1 LELFRSHGFT
11 GSLTPL
17 SGDEGIDLDLHHEGC
32 YAVAQCKHYL
42 KPVGQAALRDFA
54 GAMRAVGADYG
65 YFITTSSFTDPAE
78 RWARSLKDPYIVLVD
93 GPALIRWAQ
102 EGCLPC

>member
-1 LELFRSHGFT
+1 
-11 GSLTPL
+11 
-17 SGDEGIDLDLHHEGC
+17 
-32 YAVAQCKHYL
+32 
-42 KPVGQAALRDFA
+42 
-54 GAMRAVGADYG
+54 MRAVGADYG